1 MNSELKTIFKIRTI
15 IKKQING
22 ATRIFVRNAGE
33 QNPKLFGQ
41 YKQQG
46 CPRQK

>member
-1 MNSELKTIFKIRTI
+1 MTSELKTMLKIRTI
-15 IKKQING
+15 IKKQVNG
-22 ATRIFVRNAGE
+22 ATARIFARNAE